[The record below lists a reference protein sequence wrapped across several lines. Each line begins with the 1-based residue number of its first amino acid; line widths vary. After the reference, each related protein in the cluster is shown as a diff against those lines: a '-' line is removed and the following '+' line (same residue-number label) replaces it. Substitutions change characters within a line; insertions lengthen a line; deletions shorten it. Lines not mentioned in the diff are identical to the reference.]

1 MKPGN
6 KETLILSVV
15 NLLVLAAVVAY
26 IVLSD

>member
-1 MKPGN
+1 MKPEN
-6 KETLILSVV
+6 KETHILSDV